1 MASPHDQMVIIRLKY
16 QAVLPYLNERGR
28 RLWAAAE
35 AVSLERGGISLVC
48 QATGLSS
55 ATVAKGIKEFND
67 SSPTE
72 DRVRRK
78 GGGRKKAA
86 VKQDGL
92 VEAIDQLVDPTAK
105 GDPECSLRWTS
116 KSVRKIAGAL
126 KEMGYQASYRT
137 VARILHDLGYSLQ
150 ANRKSLEGTSHEDRD
165 AQFNYINDTVLHLQN
180 LNQPTISVDTKK
192 KETLGQYKNA
202 GQEYHQKGSPVKVNT
217 HDFPDKKLG
226 KVAPYGVYDIGRNK
240 GWVTVGISADTA
252 QFAVNT
258 IRTWWYT
265 MGTNA
270 YPKASDLVITADC
283 GGSNGYRVRLWK
295 LELQTLADQ
304 TGLKIHVHYFP
315 PGTSKWN
322 KIEHRLFSY
331 ISKNWRGKP
340 LVNHETVV
348 NLISNTRTEQGLEV
362 QAVLD
367 SNNYK
372 KGRKVTDAEM
382 ATVNIQGDSFHPEWN
397 YTIRPHGDN
406 NREIV

>member
-1 MASPHDQMVIIRLKY
+1 MTVSRAPIEIIRLKY
-16 QAVLPYLNERGR
+16 QAVRSYLNERGR

-35 AVSLERGGISLVC
+35 AVSLGRGGVSLVC
-48 QATGLSS
+48 RATGLSS

-67 SSPTE
+67 SSPIE
-72 DRVRRK
+72 DRVRKK

-105 GDPECSLRWTS
+105 GDPESPLRWTS
-116 KSVRKIAGAL
+116 KSVRKIEGAL

-137 VARILHDLGYSLQ
+137 VARVLHELGYSLQ
-150 ANRKSLEGTSHEDRD
+150 ANRKSLEGASHEDRD
-165 AQFNYINDTVLHLQN
+165 TQFNYINDTVRRMQN

-192 KETLGQYKNA
+192 KENLGQYKNA
-202 GQEYHQKGSPVKVNT
+202 GQEYCQKGSPVKVNT
-217 HDFPDKKLG
+217 HDFPDPKLG

-240 GWVTVGISADTA
+240 GWVSVGISADTA

-304 TGLKIHVHYFP
+304 TGLKIHVHHFP

-340 LVNHETVV
+340 LVNREAVV
-348 NLISNTRTEQGLEV
+348 NLISNTQTEQGLEV

-367 SNNYK
+367 SNEYK

-382 ATVNIQGDSFHPEWN
+382 ATINIQGDSFHPEWN
-397 YTIRPHGDN
+397 YTIRPHG
-406 NREIV
+406 